1 MLPSRT
7 VSDQSDYERLQLLYT
22 VNDMLRR
29 AEADGL
35 DIAVILPRILRL
47 SAQQLKASLGSI
59 IIIDAT
65 RSVEYSWNVDGDA
78 DYQTDYVP
86 FVGEVVKAGIA
97 GLAIRNYQTI
107 CIKNTLDDER
117 WLPRPGHVT
126 NNSAWSAVCTP
137 LIVNKRAVGAIT
149 ITKPGIAQFAHEDVD
164 LLRIIASQA
173 AINVENARL
182 HTSLQRQLREAELFN
197 LASKEINES
206 LKFDKIMQS
215 MLSGMNELLNAEA
228 ISVAL
233 VEGSELVYT
242 VADGAGSDEIL
253 GLRLPSAQGVSGW
266 VMKNAKPALVN
277 DPENDPRFSNNGDRR
292 TGHTTQA
299 MICAPLRANGRV
311 LGTIQAIN
319 PPAGKFTKDDLRVL
333 VRIAGLASS
342 AFSKSEQY
350 KLVQEA
356 ESRYLNLFE
365 DSVDPIIITSPEGI
379 IREVNH
385 RTAEFLDYERV
396 QLIGESIDILHQHP
410 ILTDLPNSSEQSLTE
425 VHMLERRALTRTGDL
440 VPVEVYVKRSTGPTH
455 DELQW
460 IYHDISE
467 QRELEQ
473 MREDLTAMLFH
484 DLQNPLSNVISSLEL
499 LDSDLLP
506 EDADPIASM
515 MITVAFRSSQRLR
528 HLIRSLLDINQLEA
542 GSPVH
547 EKDCHSIA
555 EMFDYIGEMM
565 EVPIQTKG
573 VTFNPVVGE
582 NLPELF
588 INRDMIERVI
598 INLFDNSIKFSKRAD
613 IITLSATEQD
623 GKILF
628 SLSDQGPGIPA
639 QFRASVF
646 DKFYRTPD
654 NTSKGMGLGLAFC
667 RLAVEAHG
675 GHIWASE
682 AEGGGAQFNFVIPV
696 TACP

>member
-1 MLPSRT
+1 MLATRT

-47 SAQQLKASLGSI
+47 AAQQLKASLGSI

-86 FVGEVVKAGIA
+86 FVGEVIKAGIA
-97 GLAIRNYQTI
+97 GRAISSHQTI
-107 CIKNTLDDER
+107 CIKNTLADER

-126 NNSAWSAVCTP
+126 TKSAWSAVCTP
-137 LIVNKRAVGAIT
+137 LIVHQRAVGAIT
-149 ITKPGIAQFAHEDVD
+149 ITKPGIAQFASDDVD
-164 LLRIIASQA
+164 LLRILASQA
-173 AINVENARL
+173 AANVENARL

-206 LKFDKIMQS
+206 LDFDKIMRS

-233 VEGSELVYT
+233 VEGSELVYS
-242 VADGAGSDEIL
+242 VADGAGSHEIL

-292 TGHTTQA
+292 TGYTTMA
-299 MICAPLRANGRV
+299 MICAPLKANGRV

-319 PPAGKFTKDDLRVL
+319 PPAGKFTKDDLRIL
-333 VRIAGLASS
+333 VRISGLASS

-365 DSVDPIIITSPEGI
+365 DSVDPIIITSPDGVI
-379 IREVNH
+379 QEVNR
-385 RTAEFLDYERV
+385 RTCEFLAYDRE
-396 QLIGESIDILHQHP
+396 QLVGASIDILHQEP
-410 ILTDLPNSSEQSLTE
+410 ILSELPSEGKATPN
-425 VHMLERRALTRTGDL
+425 HIYTMERRAMTRTGDFI
-440 VPVEVYVKRSTGPTH
+440 PVDVYVKRTIGPTH

-460 IYHDISE
+460 IYHDISK

-547 EKDCHSIA
+547 EKDCHQID
-555 EMFDYIGEMM
+555 EMFDYVGEMM
-565 EVPIQTKG
+565 EVPIETKG
-573 VTFNPVVGE
+573 VTFNPVVEAG
-582 NLPELF
+582 LPAVH

-598 INLFDNSIKFSKRAD
+598 INLFDNAIKFSKRKD
-613 IITLSATEQD
+613 IITLAAVRD
-623 GKILF
+623 GDFIQF
-628 SLSDQGPGIPA
+628 SLSDEGPGIPA
-639 QFRASVF
+639 AYRDSVF

-667 RLAVEAHG
+667 RLAIEAHG
-675 GHIWASE
+675 GRIWASE
-682 AEGGGAQFNFVIPV
+682 AASGGAQFNFLIPV
-696 TACP
+696 TGC